1 MNRAVLILSVLLL
14 CLACKDQKQGK
25 RSAKGYTKGAGQT
38 QRNIESR
45 DAVREQLAERKANDF
60 LKKFI
65 LKYGRSP
72 QDTEEFLDFAG
83 DDLPRLSGGIDYY
96 YDPDKKVIVVEGEE

>member
-1 MNRAVLILSVLLL
+1 MNRAALILSILLL
-14 CLACKDQKQGK
+14 CIACKEKKQPK
-25 RSAKGYTKGAGQT
+25 RGAKGYTKGAGQI

-45 DAVREQLAERKANDF
+45 DAVKEQLSERKANDF

-72 QDTEEFLDFAG
+72 EDTEEFLDFAG
-83 DDLPRLSGGIDYY
+83 DDLPRLRPGIDYY
-96 YDPDKKVIVVEGEE
+96 YDAEKRIVVIEGKE